1 MPTSKPA
8 SEDGFALVAALIALA
23 LFAGVAFAM
32 LAAEKGNLA
41 GTVAGAEQARL
52 AAAADAGLVLAAAH
66 LSARGV
72 DESIWRIDGRPYRT
86 TLDGVSLTIRIE
98 DERGK
103 IRLNDLT
110 EAQARLMFE
119 GAGVGGRRLD
129 EVTDAFLDW
138 TDADDDP
145 RPYGAEA
152 ADYARLGYQPRN
164 GGLRTLGELALIR
177 GMDRATYDRI
187 APAATLFFGGAGGF
201 DPANAH
207 PLALAVMLETG
218 MGSPQVIE
226 RQRALAGQRT
236 ALEPDAP
243 PVLGG
248 RPLTVRVLAED
259 GQAAR
264 LERATIIEFP
274 DATLRRWEIRYQE

>member
-152 ADYARLGYQPRN
+152 ADYARLSYQPRN